1 MKVNPQDIGYLDPGV
16 IHIRRFAGLVEPG
29 PDGLTSLTT
38 KRWVMIKSA

>member
-16 IHIRRFAGLVEPG
+16 INIRLFPGLVESG

-38 KRWVMIKSA
+38 KR